1 MLFLGQD
8 ILLYSNILLWVF
20 QVFMVF
26 LIILIFRQ
34 FGTVYL
40 AKSDAIERDGIPI
53 GNFMGKLEGLSYFS
67 NELITN
73 ETFMGKPTLLG
84 FISPG
89 CAPCK
94 ELIPEWNRAYQKYNN
109 EINFVL
115 IGVGDKES
123 FSKVKEI
130 KKLKGELLLDPDR
143 NNLQKCKVRV
153 TPFAFILDNEGE
165 VKGKGLCNDM
175 GHINGLISSLKSNVE
190 IIENIGEVA
199 H

>member
-1 MLFLGQD
+1 MLFLEQD

-20 QVFMVF
+20 QVFVVF
-26 LIILIFRQ
+26 LFFLIFRQ

-53 GNFMGKLEGLSYFS
+53 GNFMNKIEGVSYFT
-67 NELITN
+67 NELITS
-73 ETFMGKPTLLG
+73 ESFMGKPTLLG

-94 ELIPEWNRAYQKYNN
+94 ELIPEWNKAYQKYSN
-109 EINFVL
+109 EVNFVL
-115 IGVGDKES
+115 VGVGDKES

-130 KKLKGELLLDPDR
+130 KKLKGELLLDPER
-143 NNLQKCKVRV
+143 NNLQASKVRV
-153 TPFAFILDNEGE
+153 TPFAFILDSEGE
-165 VKGKGLCNDM
+165 VKGKGLCNNM
-175 GHINGLISSLKSNVE
+175 GHINGLISSLNSDVE
-190 IIENIGEVA
+190 IIENFGEVA